1 MSRILRIGAAQ
12 LGPISRHESR
22 TAILDRLIALLQ
34 QAAQAKC
41 SLVVFPELALTSFFP
56 HWAIEDDK
64 ELDSYFEL
72 DMPNQSIARL
82 FDEARRLKIG
92 FALGYAELDRKDL
105 QKPRRFNSSVLV
117 DASGTVLGKYRKVHL
132 PGYHEIRP
140 DDPFQNLEKR
150 YFDVGDLGFP
160 VFDAF
165 GGKIGMCICN
175 DRRWPETY
183 RLMGLQSVEL
193 IVLGY
198 NTPLLNPDTDQTP
211 DLRRFQSHLC
221 MQAGAYQNSTWVVG
235 VAKCG
240 LEEGVD
246 MMAGTCIISP
256 EGIIVAETQ
265 TISDE
270 LIVADCD
277 LDQSLVGKRTE
288 FDLAL
293 NRRPEHYT
301 GLLAKT

>member
-1 MSRILRIGAAQ
+1 MTRTLRIGAAQ
-12 LGPISRHESR
+12 LGPISRHQSR
-22 TAILDRLIALLQ
+22 PAILHRLIALLR

-41 SLVVFPELALTSFFP
+41 DLVVFPELALTSFFP

-64 ELDSYFEL
+64 ELDTYFEPE
-72 DMPNQSIARL
+72 MPNKSVAPF
-82 FDEARRLKIG
+82 FDEAKKLGIG
-92 FALGYAELDRKDL
+92 FALGYAELDTEDPE
-105 QKPRRFNSSVLV
+105 KPRRFNSSILV
-117 DASGTVLGKYRKVHL
+117 NRTGTIVGKYRKVHL
-132 PGYHEIRP
+132 PGYTDIRP
-140 DDPFQNLEKR
+140 NDPFQNLEKR
-150 YFDVGDLGFP
+150 YFDVGNLGFP

-183 RLMGLQSVEL
+183 RLMGLQGAEL

-221 MQAGAYQNSTWVVG
+221 MQSGAYQNSAWVVG

-256 EGIIVAETQ
+256 EGVIVAETH
-265 TISDE
+265 TIADE

-277 LDQSLVGKRTE
+277 LDKSLIGKRTE

-301 GLLAKT
+301 GLLSNP